1 VWRRATDSLWSV
13 TLFRDIQTA
22 ALDAGNVLARENF
35 MVGNKKIFDG
45 QRFYS
50 MMRVLGGVF
59 FKNLRAKK
67 LFFSG

>member
-50 MMRVLGGVF
+50 MMRVSGGAFVG
-59 FKNLRAKK
+59 NLRAKIII
-67 LFFSG
+67 F